1 MFWSYKTSTHD
12 IDLNELVLRA
22 YQYIGRG
29 PAMVN
34 REVFFCWFDNGYV
47 YCIIENDKELNAIQA
62 TLLIW

>member
-29 PAMVN
+29 PAMAN
-34 REVFFCWFDNGYV
+34 REVFFVG
-47 YCIIENDKELNAIQA
+47 
-62 TLLIW
+62 LIMVIFIVL